1 MSKRQPVERI
11 EESAAQVAR
20 SATATAVLAPAF
32 ADQQAANAPATG
44 TRSLV
49 LQAKLQ
55 VGAAHD
61 PLEAEADAMAA
72 AFVGWS
78 PQPAGTGA
86 AEATAERT
94 VARRVRRAPAAT
106 AVAADPM
113 GSFAAP
119 ADVEQRI
126 DSARGKGSAL
136 PDPLRARFESFFA
149 ADLSGVRVHQG
160 GESADLNRSLSA
172 RAFTTGADVFLGAG
186 EKVSDE
192 RLMAHELTHV
202 VQQAGGSASASR
214 MVQREGLT
222 ATDVREGTGTAADKT
237 STAMDNAN
245 GIHEAATG
253 DQVGSAGYGESG
265 EILGLFSALTELW
278 GAVSKLFE
286 AKKNRVGE
294 ETIAEAVGAVAAAG
308 NAVKGAISVAQAF
321 GASVAMA
328 VVPGLDLALA
338 SLSLCMHA
346 AKQFTLYQGLWA
358 GQKVLDDSAAKP
370 DMKAAVGTVHARTW
384 KAIGLN
390 WATIVGDALLIAGS
404 ALNLTG
410 VGAIAGTVLKAVGA
424 AAQLGAAIGNLFI
437 EHAEAKAVQAARAA
451 YGEAEASGDTAKMA
465 DAKSERLKVDATFA
479 VEQLLAALGTENDP
493 SAAAVLATFGIG
505 PKWLE
510 RYLAS
515 PVDKRDAQR
524 DEAADIVLSYLGVER
539 DPQTLGDKI
548 VGGLKK
554 IKDSITGLFSRKKK
568 P

>member
-11 EESAAQVAR
+11 EESATEVAR

-32 ADQQAANAPATG
+32 ADQQAANALATG

-72 AFVGWS
+72 AFVGWK
-78 PQPAGTGA
+78 PQAAAGD
-86 AEATAERT
+86 ATADRT
-94 VARRVRRAPAAT
+94 VVRRVRRAPAA
-106 AVAADPM
+106 AAAPALTDPM

-126 DSARGKGSAL
+126 DSARGKGAAL

-172 RAFTTGADVFLGAG
+172 RAFTTGSDVFLGAG
-186 EKVSDE
+186 EKVTDE

-202 VQQAGGSASASR
+202 VQQAGGSGGASR
-214 MVQREGLT
+214 MVQREEST
-222 ATDVREGTGTAADKT
+222 ATSVIEKSGTAADKT
-237 STAMDNAN
+237 SSAMEGAN
-245 GIHEAATG
+245 GLHEKITG
-253 DQVGSAGYGESG
+253 DEIGNAGYGESG

-278 GAVSKLFE
+278 GAVNKLFE

-294 ETIAEAVGAVAAAG
+294 ETIAQAVGAVAAAG

-328 VVPGLDLALA
+328 VIPGLDLALA

-346 AKQFTLYQGLWA
+346 AKQYTLYSGLWA
-358 GQKVLDDSAAKP
+358 GQKVLDDPSAKP
-370 DMKAAVGTVHARTW
+370 DVKAAVGTVHERTW
-384 KAIGLN
+384 KAIALN
-390 WATIVGDALLIAGS
+390 WANLVGDALLIAGS
-404 ALNLTG
+404 AVNLTG
-410 VGAIAGTVLKAVGA
+410 VGAIAGTVLKALGA
-424 AAQLGAAIGNLFI
+424 AAQFGAAIGNLFI

-451 YGEAEASGDTAKMA
+451 YGEAEESGDTKKLA
-465 DAKSERLKVDATFA
+465 DAKSERLKVDASFA
-479 VEQLLAALGTENDP
+479 VESLLAALGTEQDP
-493 SAAAVLATFGIG
+493 NAAAVLATFGIG
-505 PKWLE
+505 PNWLK

-515 PVDKRDAQR
+515 KPEERDGQR
-524 DEAADIVLSYLGVER
+524 EEAANIVLEYLGVER
-539 DPQTLGDKI
+539 DPQTLGQKV

-554 IKDSITGLFSRKKK
+554 IKDSISNLFSRKKK
-568 P
+568 S